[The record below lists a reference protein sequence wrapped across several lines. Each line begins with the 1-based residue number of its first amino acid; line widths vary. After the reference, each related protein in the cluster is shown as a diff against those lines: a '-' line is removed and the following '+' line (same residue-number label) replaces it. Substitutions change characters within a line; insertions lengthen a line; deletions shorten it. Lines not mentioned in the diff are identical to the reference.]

1 LFGLS
6 LLAAIVVFVFASMR
20 TTTYSTSAVIGTTPG
35 PVIAGNAVAND
46 SVAFTA
52 TRYERLVGSDAVLT
66 SGAQVATKGTT
77 LQDMRDRVSSTIA
90 SGSGTITITVSG
102 TDADETARVAA
113 AVANATISQGQADQ
127 QAQRTA
133 SLNQLQANRDQ
144 LRAQLDQ
151 MAADAPERPQV
162 DAQFQSV
169 VSQIAQQQA
178 APLDVAQLLQTPA
191 VPKSTGPGP
200 KSLAVFAFLL
210 VLVVSAEAVVIW
222 TRYRRRA
229 LTTGD
234 EVVEDEGRALEPAP
248 ARPALTPAVDE
259 PTETE
264 VPVLALSGQLPTAL
278 KVSMEEG
285 HRLIGVVG
293 STDVPATNDV
303 TLAIAQEM
311 ASEGLSVLVVEGD
324 MSHPT
329 LASRL
334 SIRSQ
339 AGLTDVLSGGASVER
354 TLRQTTVPGLQIL
367 PAGRS
372 VERPDVLIGV
382 DNVQHVLSVSAHD
395 LVIVSLPPSMARAER
410 DAIASQLHGIVLV
423 VRDGRMRSR
432 QVNAALADVDDLHN
446 ILVAIGLVTVV
457 PSPEIEI
464 VGRKADRATRR
475 ASGSESL
482 PTRPTRGA
490 IGRGSTVAAEPEADA
505 PGSGESAA
513 LVGDAEAG
521 EHDATV
527 TDGTEPAGTEP
538 DGTSLETTEHDG
550 SAPQSAERSGPERNG
565 AEADGAEPDGAA
577 PTGEL
582 APPLAPPAANGHR
595 DRADDVRSGNSW
607 PQ

>member
-1 LFGLS
+1 LLGLS
-6 LLAAIVVFVFASMR
+6 LLAAILVFVDASLR

-35 PVIAGNAVAND
+35 PVIAGNPVAND

-52 TRYERLVGSDAVLT
+52 TRYDRLVGSDTVLT

-77 LQDMRDRVSSTIA
+77 LQDMRDRVSSSIA
-90 SGSGTITITVSG
+90 SGSGTITITVKG

-113 AVANATISQGQADQ
+113 AVANATITQGQADQ

-133 SLNQLQANRDQ
+133 SLNALQANRDQ
-144 LRAQLDQ
+144 LRTQLDQ
-151 MAADAPERPQV
+151 MAADAPQRPQV
-162 DAQFQSV
+162 ESQYQSV
-169 VSQIAQQQA
+169 VTQIAQQQA

-191 VPKSTGPGP
+191 VPKSTGPGA

-210 VLVVSAEAVVIW
+210 VLVLGAEGVVVW
-222 TRYRRRA
+222 TRYRRRPA
-229 LTTGD
+229 TTG
-234 EVVEDEGRALEPAP
+234 EEITEDEGRALEPPA
-248 ARPALTPAVDE
+248 ARPALAPAVEE

-264 VPVLALSGQLPTAL
+264 VPVLAITRQLPNAL
-278 KVSMEEG
+278 KVSVEEG

-293 STDVPATNDV
+293 SSDVPATNDV
-303 TLAIAQEM
+303 TLAMAQEM
-311 ASEGLSVLVVEGD
+311 AAEGYSVLVVEGD

-382 DNVQHVLSVSAHD
+382 DNVQRVLSVSSHD
-395 LVIVSLPPSMARAER
+395 IVIVSLPPSMLPTER

-432 QVNAALADVDDLHN
+432 QVNAALADIDDLHN

-457 PSPEIEI
+457 PSPDIEI

-475 ASGSESL
+475 AAGSEPL
-482 PTRPTRGA
+482 PTRPSRAALGA
-490 IGRGSTVAAEPEADA
+490 GPAVTTEPEAAEPTEPSDA
-505 PGSGESAA
+505 SSPR
-513 LVGDAEAG
+513 AEAEPQPG
-521 EHDATV
+521 EVDASEPETEPETEPEPEPAPDATV
-527 TDGTEPAGTEP
+527 PDATVPDATVP
-538 DGTSLETTEHDG
+538 DG
-550 SAPQSAERSGPERNG
+550 PESG
-565 AEADGAEPDGAA
+565 AE
-577 PTGEL
+577 L
-582 APPLAPPAANGHR
+582 KPPLAPPEANGHR
-595 DRADDVRSGNSW
+595 DRAEDVRTGNW

>member
-1 LFGLS
+1 LLGLS
-6 LLAAIVVFVFASMR
+6 LLAAILVFVVASLR

-66 SGAQVATKGTT
+66 SGAQVASKGTT
-77 LQDMRDRVSSTIA
+77 LQDMRDRVSSSIA
-90 SGSGTITITVSG
+90 SGSGTITITVKG

-113 AVANATISQGQADQ
+113 AVANATINQGQADQ

-162 DAQFQSV
+162 ESQFQSV

-210 VLVVSAEAVVIW
+210 VLVLSAEGVVIW

-229 LTTGD
+229 ASAGP
-234 EVVEDEGRALEPAP
+234 EPIVEDEGRALEPAV
-248 ARPALTPAVDE
+248 ARPALAPAVDE

-264 VPVLALSGQLPTAL
+264 VPVLALAGQLPNAL
-278 KVSMEEG
+278 RVSVEEG

-293 STDVPATNDV
+293 SNDVPATNDV
-303 TLAIAQEM
+303 TLALAQEM
-311 ASEGLSVLVVEGD
+311 AADGTSVLVVEGD

-354 TLRQTTVPGLQIL
+354 TLRQTTTPGLQIL

-382 DNVQHVLSVSAHD
+382 DNVQRVLSVTAHD
-395 LVIVSLPPSMARAER
+395 IVIVSLPPSMAAPER

-432 QVNAALADVDDLHN
+432 QVNAALSDVDDLHN

-457 PSPEIEI
+457 PSPDIEI

-475 ASGSESL
+475 AGAAEPL
-482 PTRPTRGA
+482 PTRPTRA
-490 IGRGSTVAAEPEADA
+490 ALGRGSDVTAEAADEPVQAEQDAAPAPPEQAEDA
-505 PGSGESAA
+505 PIDEAGVDEHEATGPDGSPP
-513 LVGDAEAG
+513 DAEAPRPS
-521 EHDATV
+521 T
-527 TDGTEPAGTEP
+527 
-538 DGTSLETTEHDG
+538 
-550 SAPQSAERSGPERNG
+550 AE
-565 AEADGAEPDGAA
+565 
-577 PTGEL
+577 
-582 APPLAPPAANGHR
+582 ANGHR
-595 DRADDVRSGNSW
+595 DRIEDVPAGKS

>member
-1 LFGLS
+1 
-6 LLAAIVVFVFASMR
+6 
-20 TTTYSTSAVIGTTPG
+20 VIGTTPG

-52 TRYERLVGSDAVLT
+52 TRYDRLVGSDAVLT

-77 LQDMRDRVSSTIA
+77 LQDMRDRVSSSIA
-90 SGSGTITITVSG
+90 SGSGTITITVKG
-102 TDADETARVAA
+102 TDADETARVAG
-113 AVANATISQGQADQ
+113 AVANAAISQGQADQ

-144 LRAQLDQ
+144 LQAQLNQ
-151 MAADAPERPQV
+151 MAADAPERAQV
-162 DAQFQSV
+162 ESQFQSV

-210 VLVVSAEAVVIW
+210 VLVLGAEGVVIW
-222 TRYRRRA
+222 TRWRRRA
-229 LTTGD
+229 VTSGEEIVD
-234 EVVEDEGRALEPAP
+234 DDGRALEPAV
-248 ARPALTPAVDE
+248 ARPALAPAVDE

-264 VPVLALSGQLPTAL
+264 VPVLAVSGQLPNAL
-278 KVSMEEG
+278 KVSVEEG

-293 STDVPATNDV
+293 SADVPATNDV
-303 TLAIAQEM
+303 TLALAQEL
-311 ASEGLSVLVVEGD
+311 AAEGYSVLVVEGD

-382 DNVQHVLSVSAHD
+382 DNVQRVLSVGTHD
-395 LVIVSLPPSMARAER
+395 IVMVSLPPSMSHAER

-457 PSPEIEI
+457 PSPDVEI

-475 ASGSESL
+475 SAAAEPL
-482 PTRPTRGA
+482 PTRPTRAALGA
-490 IGRGSTVAAEPEADA
+490 GTTVATESAAEPAAEDEPSEASSPGAEGEASEASSPGAEEEPSEASSPAADA
-505 PGSGESAA
+505 DPEVDDPDAPALDASVPDGS
-513 LVGDAEAG
+513 
-521 EHDATV
+521 
-527 TDGTEPAGTEP
+527 EPAAEP
-538 DGTSLETTEHDG
+538 GPPLP
-550 SAPQSAERSGPERNG
+550 APQ
-565 AEADGAEPDGAA
+565 
-577 PTGEL
+577 
-582 APPLAPPAANGHR
+582 ANGHR
-595 DRADDVRSGNSW
+595 DRAEDVRAGNW